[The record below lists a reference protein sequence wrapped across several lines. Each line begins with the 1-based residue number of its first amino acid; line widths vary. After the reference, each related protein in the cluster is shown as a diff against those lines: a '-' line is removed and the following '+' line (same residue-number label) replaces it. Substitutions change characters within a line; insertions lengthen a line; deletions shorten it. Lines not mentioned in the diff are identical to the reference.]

1 MKKTLN
7 SAFYTG
13 AILMG
18 LVVFSASFIIWA
30 ALEYGTRTFEAA
42 EPEVIHDT
50 VVVEVIKEVR
60 VEVPVEVP
68 VAAPK
73 PATPKPVEVPKAIIQ
88 EKVEEPKQDTVST
101 DI

>member
-18 LVVFSASFIIWA
+18 LVTFGVSFIVWA
-30 ALEYGTRTFEAA
+30 ALEYGTRTFEATDS
-42 EPEVIHDT
+42 EVIYDT
-50 VVVEVIKEVR
+50 VIVEVIKEVR
-60 VEVPVEVP
+60 VEAP

-73 PATPKPVEVPKAIIQ
+73 PVASKPVEIPKPGVQ
-88 EKVEEPKQDTVST
+88 EKIEEPKQDTVST